1 MMTRGFLSF
10 ALAAVFLLSLFSS
23 AVLLQKAEP
32 DYSYERF
39 RAFEVRE
46 IAVKR
51 AFYAAVSEAARG
63 ALAASSSSGAGAYP
77 AVKAAAHGRAME
89 FSQKLSQQGYDAA
102 FWCGEPTHEER
113 RQASLS
119 MQRQKRAVAPEG
131 TLPLESC
138 AGAIDADLLLRR
150 LHFSALGF
158 SLYSGGLGI
167 GRAAGFPSDF
177 EADF

>member
-1 MMTRGFLSF
+1 MMTQGFLSF

-23 AVLLQKAEP
+23 AVLLQKGRP

-39 RAFEVRE
+39 RAFELQE

-51 AFYAAVSEAARG
+51 AFYAAVSEAARE
-63 ALAASSSSGAGAYP
+63 ALSSSSQEGAGAYF
-77 AVKAAAHGRAME
+77 AVRASAHLRAID
-89 FSQKLSQQGYDAA
+89 FSRKLSSQGYDAA
-102 FWCGEPTHEER
+102 FWCGGATPEAR

-131 TLPLESC
+131 TLPLGAC
-138 AGAIDADLLLRR
+138 AGAIDADLLERK
-150 LHFSALGF
+150 LHFSGLGF
-158 SLYSGGLGI
+158 SIYSDGLGI
-167 GRAAGFPSDF
+167 GRAAGFPSGF

>member
-23 AVLLQKAEP
+23 AVLLQKGRP

-39 RAFEVRE
+39 RAFELRE

-51 AFYAAVSEAARG
+51 AFYAAVSEAARE
-63 ALAASSSSGAGAYP
+63 ALAASSSSGSGAYP
-77 AVKAAAHGRAME
+77 ALKAAVHVRAME

-102 FWCGEPTHEER
+102 FWCGEAAPEAR

-119 MQRQKRAVAPEG
+119 MQRQKMAVVPEG
-131 TLPLESC
+131 TLPLGSC
-138 AGAIDADLLLRR
+138 SGAIGADLLLRR

-158 SLYSGGLGI
+158 SLYSSELGI
-167 GRAAGFPSDF
+167 GRVASLPSGF